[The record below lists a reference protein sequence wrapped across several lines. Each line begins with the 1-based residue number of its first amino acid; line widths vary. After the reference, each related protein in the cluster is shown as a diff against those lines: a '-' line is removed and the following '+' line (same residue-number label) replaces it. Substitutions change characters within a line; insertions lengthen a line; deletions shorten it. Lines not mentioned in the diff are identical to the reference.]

1 MDVKKLRKDK
11 GMTLMD
17 LAQAVGVSMN
27 TIILWE
33 REISKPNPE
42 NMKKLME
49 VLEVKEWVK

>member
-1 MDVKKLRKDK
+1 MNVKELRKQK

-33 REISKPNPE
+33 RNISKPNPE
-42 NMKKLME
+42 NMEKLKE
-49 VLEVKEWVK
+49 VLNVK

>member
-42 NMKKLME
+42 NMRKLME
-49 VLEVKEWVK
+49 VLEVKEWAK